1 MILIKYLEL
10 NDTLLT
16 YFTYL
21 TYLFTYIIEWH
32 NIRLV

>member
-21 TYLFTYIIEWH
+21 TYLFTYI
-32 NIRLV
+32 NVY